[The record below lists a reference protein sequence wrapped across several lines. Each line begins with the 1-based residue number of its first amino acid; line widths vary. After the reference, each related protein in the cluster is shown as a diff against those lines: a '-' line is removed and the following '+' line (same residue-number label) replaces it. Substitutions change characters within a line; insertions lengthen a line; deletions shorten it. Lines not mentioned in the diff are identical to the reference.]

1 MLNEMQLKAV
11 NSVSKNILCL
21 AGAGTGK
28 THTMIE
34 RIVKQVR
41 DDNIDPQSILV
52 LTFTNAAAREMKE
65 RYLSY
70 KIDNRYT
77 PNFRTFHALCY
88 SLLQNDIQVRNLLG
102 YVYCPDII
110 SDDKHRN
117 IETNAYIT
125 LGIKQP
131 NPNKTLTLKEQ
142 ADYELVLKYI
152 NKELRKNNY
161 ITFSILCN
169 DVCKLFI
176 DKHTAIQKYLD
187 QYKYIYV
194 DEFQDT
200 DKLQY
205 DFVCSFENAHKF
217 YVGDALQNLYRFRG
231 TDSSIIKEL
240 AVSDNVETIKMNKN
254 YRSTKQICDF
264 GNENSKYAS
273 DDYRIEINSD
283 KDGIDVEV
291 INTDTSYYDI
301 VDENVI
307 QYIIQRLEK
316 LTGTTAI
323 LVRTNKE
330 VTEIVD
336 KLELNQ
342 LNVTTKGDIIGV
354 THYQRLNAM
363 INDDYAIELIASYLN
378 NDHYTKYRKENY
390 LLGGGEDKM
399 SWDRF
404 LVLIYEWNEVKSL
417 KEDILKLKDILRFS
431 DNLNELLAS
440 NSPLIPKVDK
450 HFDSL
455 FQYIDYVKEIEEQEN
470 DSPQSINDNS
480 IYCGTIHSVKGLEY
494 DNVFLVNVDGRSFRL
509 TNEDNNNLYYVG
521 ITRAK
526 RELTVFKEM

>member
-1 MLNEMQLKAV
+1 MLNKMQLKAV

-41 DDNIDPQSILV
+41 DDNIDPQSILI

-70 KIDNRYT
+70 KIDNIYT

-102 YVYCPDII
+102 YTYCPDII
-110 SDDKHRN
+110 SDDKYRN
-117 IETNAYIT
+117 IEANAYIT

-131 NPNKTLTLKEQ
+131 NPNKTLTIKEQ

-152 NKELRKNNY
+152 NKRLRQENY

-176 DKHTAIQKYLD
+176 DKHTLIQKYLD

-205 DFVCSFENAHKF
+205 DFVCSFENADKF

-240 AVSDNVETIKMNKN
+240 AVSENVETIRMSEN
-254 YRSTKQICDF
+254 YRSTKKICDF
-264 GNENSKYAS
+264 ANENSKYAS
-273 DDYRIEINSD
+273 DDYRIEIYSD
-283 KDGIDVEV
+283 KYGVDVEV

-316 LTGTTAI
+316 LSGITAI

-336 KLELNQ
+336 KLEVNQ
-342 LNVTTKGDIIGV
+342 LKVITKGDIIGV

-363 INDDYAIELIASYLN
+363 INDDYAIGLITSYLN
-378 NDHYTKYRKENY
+378 NDHYMKYIKENF
-390 LLGGGEDKM
+390 LLGDGENKM
-399 SWDRF
+399 SWDSF
-404 LVLIYEWNEVKSL
+404 LLLIDEWSEVRSL
-417 KEDILKLKDILRFS
+417 KDDIIELKELYKFS
-431 DNLNELLAS
+431 HNLNDILAS
-440 NSPLIPKVDK
+440 NSSLIPKVDK

-455 FQYIDYVKEIEEQEN
+455 SQYIDYFKEDEDDQ
-470 DSPQSINDNS
+470 SPQSINDDF

-494 DNVFLVNVDGRSFRL
+494 DNVFLVNVDGKSFRL

>member
-28 THTMIE
+28 TYTMIE

-65 RYLSY
+65 RYISHN
-70 KIDNRYT
+70 INQQYT

-102 YVYCPDII
+102 YTYCPDII
-110 SDDKHRN
+110 SEDKHRN

-131 NPNKTLTLKEQ
+131 NPNKTLTIKEQ
-142 ADYELVLKYI
+142 TDYELVLKYI
-152 NKELRKNNY
+152 SKELRKNNY

-176 DKHTAIQKYLD
+176 DKHTVVQKYLD

-205 DFVCSFENAHKF
+205 DFVCSFENADKF

-240 AVSDNVETIKMNKN
+240 AVADNVETIKMNTN

-264 GNENSKYAS
+264 ANENSKYAS

-283 KDGIDVEV
+283 EYGIDVEV
-291 INTDTSYYDI
+291 IDTDTSYYDI

-336 KLELNQ
+336 RLELNQ
-342 LNVTTKGDIIGV
+342 LKVVTKGDITGV

-378 NDHYTKYRKENY
+378 NDHYTKYRKESY
-390 LLGGGEDKM
+390 LLGDGENII

-417 KEDILKLKDILRFS
+417 KADILKLKDIYRFS
-431 DNLNELLAS
+431 DNLDEFLQNES
-440 NSPLIPKVDK
+440 NLIPKVDK
-450 HFDSL
+450 DFRT
-455 FQYIDYVKEIEEQEN
+455 IEEYIEYFKEDEEDQ
-470 DSPQSINDNS
+470 SPQSINDNF

>member
-41 DDNIDPQSILV
+41 DNNIDSQSILV

-70 KIDNRYT
+70 KIDGPYT
-77 PNFRTFHALCY
+77 PNFRTFHAFCY
-88 SLLQNDIQVRNLLG
+88 SLLQNDIQIRNLLG

-110 SDDKHRN
+110 SDDKYRN
-117 IETNAYIT
+117 IEASAYIT
-125 LGIKQP
+125 LGIKEP
-131 NPNKTLTLKEQ
+131 KNINTLTVKEQ

-152 NKELRKNNY
+152 SKELRKRNQ

-169 DVCKLFI
+169 DICKLFI
-176 DKHTAIQKYLD
+176 DRDSTVERYLN

-200 DKLQY
+200 DKTQY
-205 DFVCSFENAHKF
+205 DFVCSFKNANKF

-240 AVSDNVETIKMNKN
+240 AVCSDVETIRMSKN

-264 GNENSKYAS
+264 ANENSKYAS
-273 DDYRIEINSD
+273 DDYRIEIHSN
-283 KDGIDVEV
+283 KDGMDVEV
-291 INTDTSYYDI
+291 IDTDTSYYDI
-301 VDENVI
+301 VDEDTI
-307 QYIIQRLEK
+307 QTILQRLKE

-330 VTEIVD
+330 VTEIVNQ
-336 KLELNQ
+336 LELNQ
-342 LNVTTKGDIIGV
+342 LKVTTKGDIIGV
-354 THYQRLNAM
+354 THYERLNAM
-363 INDDYAIELIASYLN
+363 INDYYAIELIASYLN
-378 NDHYTKYRKENY
+378 NDHYIKYRKENY
-390 LLGGGEDKM
+390 LLGDGENKM
-399 SWDRF
+399 SWDSF
-404 LVLIYEWNEVKSL
+404 LLLIDEWKEVRSL
-417 KEDILKLKDILRFS
+417 KDDIIELKEIYRFS
-431 DNLNELLAS
+431 HNLNEILSS
-440 NSPLIPKVDK
+440 NSPLLPKVDK
-450 HFDSL
+450 EFNSL
-455 FQYIDYVKEIEEQEN
+455 AEYIDYFKESDNE
-470 DSPQSINDNS
+470 DSETINDDF

-494 DNVFLVNVDGRSFRL
+494 DNVFLINVDGRSFRL

-526 RELTVFKEM
+526 NRLTVFKEM

>member
-1 MLNEMQLKAV
+1 MLNEMQLNAV

-28 THTMIE
+28 THTMIQ

-41 DDNIDPQSILV
+41 NDNTDPQSILV

-88 SLLQNDIQVRNLLG
+88 SLLQNDIQIRNLLG
-102 YVYCPDII
+102 YTYCPDII
-110 SDDKHRN
+110 TDEKYRK
-117 IETNAYIT
+117 IETSAYIT
-125 LGIKQP
+125 LGIKEP
-131 NPNKTLTLKEQ
+131 KNTNILTVKEQ
-142 ADYELVLKYI
+142 ADSELVLKYI
-152 NKELRKNNY
+152 SKELRKSNY

-176 DKHTAIQKYLD
+176 DKDSAVERYLD

-205 DFVCSFENAHKF
+205 DFVCSFENANKF

-240 AVSDNVETIKMNKN
+240 AVCDDVETIRMSKN
-254 YRSTKQICDF
+254 YRSTKQICHF
-264 GNENSKYAS
+264 ANENSKYAS

-283 KDGIDVEV
+283 KDGVDVEV
-291 INTDTSYYDI
+291 INTDTSYYDM
-301 VDENVI
+301 VDEDTI
-307 QYIIQRLEK
+307 QTILQRLENIS
-316 LTGTTAI
+316 GTTAI
-323 LVRTNKE
+323 LVRANKE
-330 VTEIVD
+330 VSEIVNE
-336 KLELNQ
+336 LELNQ
-342 LNVTTKGDIIGV
+342 IKVVTKGDVIGV
-354 THYQRLNAM
+354 THYERLNAM
-363 INDDYAIELIASYLN
+363 INDNYAIELIASYLN

-390 LLGGGEDKM
+390 LLGDGENKM

-404 LVLIYEWNEVKSL
+404 LLLIDEWNEVRSL
-417 KEDILKLKDILRFS
+417 KNDIIELKEIYRFS
-431 DNLNELLAS
+431 HNLNEILAS

-455 FQYIDYVKEIEEQEN
+455 FQYIDYFKEDEDDQ
-470 DSPQSINDNS
+470 SPQSINDDF

-521 ITRAK
+521 ITRA
-526 RELTVFKEM
+526 RNRLTVFKEM